1 MNIVLCS
8 REFPGFNPSGGIG
21 VYVQAVARVLVEQ
34 GHVVLVM
41 TEGKKVEL
49 MRHPDGFEVQTIKSI
64 EGFKTDSHGYS
75 YQVYKK
81 LRHLHQERHFDLI
94 EFPEYQG
101 EAYFAIKAK
110 RLLGEFSDVTL
121 VVHSHMSLELCDR
134 LNEEFTVLYR
144 QAIFT
149 IERYALKYADRV
161 TVPSQ
166 DLRDLYHHEIP
177 REYVVKTHPMPHFT
191 NRMEPRPHR
200 DAVPVLL
207 YVGRMEHRK
216 GVDLLIDSAVRL
228 LTAGARFRLRL
239 VGGDTWR
246 QEISYRAYLLR
257 KIPKELTH
265 AFEFVGP
272 VHRDALT
279 REYEAATAVVFPSRF
294 ENWPNVCL
302 EAMSYGKA
310 IVASRHGGMRE
321 MLEDGAGILVDPLDT
336 TDLDQALLQVINEPT
351 IVEHVG
357 HAARARYA
365 EFEKTPYFDYSTLV
379 RRPDAISETPP
390 SEWPLVSIVV
400 PCFNAALTIEET
412 VKSLNHLDYPD
423 YEILLI
429 DDGSTDGNFSL
440 LLDRLGQKYER
451 IRVFHKTNSGLPGA
465 RNYGARMAAGEY
477 LAFCDADDL
486 LQRNLIRDGVQALRA
501 HPELSAVYPILR
513 YWGEI
518 KGLWGP
524 QDIYLPTIL
533 AENQAHAGLIIHRD
547 VFEALHGYDETFVF
561 GWEDWDLA
569 IRFAKAGYTG
579 EVLPREGYI
588 YRVHNSS
595 MVRTTTYERR
605 VTMYRQLWRK
615 HEELLGTSGAFVL
628 DRELTLPSRG
638 YDNLPHEI
646 WLRERLLQTKPVR
659 FVLFVARFVPKPIK
673 SPIRK
678 MVRALVLRGVK

>member
-8 REFPGFNPSGGIG
+8 REFPGINPSGGIG
-21 VYVQAVARVLVEQ
+21 VYVRAVARVLVEQ
-34 GHVVLVM
+34 GHVVLVI

-49 MRHPDGFEVQTIKSI
+49 SEHPEGFDVQTIKSI
-64 EGFKTDSHGYS
+64 EGFKTDPHGYS
-75 YQVYKK
+75 YQLYKK
-81 LRHLHQERHFDLI
+81 LRHLHQTRHFDVI

-101 EAYFAIKAK
+101 EAYFAVKAK

-121 VVHSHMSLELCDR
+121 AVHSHMSLELCDR
-134 LNEEFTVLYR
+134 LNDEFTVLYR
-144 QAIFT
+144 QAIFN

-161 TVPSQ
+161 TVPSE
-166 DLRDLYHHEIP
+166 DLRDLYHHDIP
-177 REYVVKTHPMPHFT
+177 RSYLLKSHPMPHFT
-191 NRMEPRPHR
+191 TRMAPRPRR

-216 GVDLLIDSAVRL
+216 GVDLFIDAAIRL
-228 LTAGARFRLRL
+228 MTAGVKFRARL

-246 QEISYRAYLLR
+246 QEVSYRAYLLKR
-257 KIPKELTH
+257 IPKEFTQN
-265 AFEFVGP
+265 FEFVGP

-279 REYEAATAVVFPSRF
+279 REYEAATALVFPSRF

-310 IVASRHGGMRE
+310 IVASKHGGMRE
-321 MLEDGAGILVDPLDT
+321 MLADGAGLLVDPLDPA
-336 TDLDQALLQVINEPT
+336 DLDQALLQVVNEPT
-351 IVEHVG
+351 IVERLG
-357 HAARARYA
+357 HSALARYE
-365 EFEKTPYFDYSTLV
+365 EFEHQPHFDYGTLLPSV
-379 RRPDAISETPP
+379 TVSEP
-390 SEWPLVSIVV
+390 SQENWPLVSVVV
-400 PCFNAALTIEET
+400 PSFNAASTIEET
-412 VKSLNHLDYPD
+412 VRSLNQLDYPN

-440 LLDRLGQKYER
+440 LLDRLGQKYHR

-486 LQRNLIRDGVQALRA
+486 LQRNLIREAVTALKA

-533 AENQAHAGLIIHRD
+533 AENQAHAGLVIHRE
-547 VFEALHGYDETFVF
+547 VFEALEGYDESFVF

-588 YRVHNSS
+588 YRVHNAS

-638 YDNLPHEI
+638 YDDLPHEM
-646 WLRERLLQTKPVR
+646 WLRERLLQSKPVR
-659 FVLFVARFVPKPIK
+659 LVLFVARFVPKPIK

-678 MVRALVLRGVK
+678 MVRAMVLRGVR